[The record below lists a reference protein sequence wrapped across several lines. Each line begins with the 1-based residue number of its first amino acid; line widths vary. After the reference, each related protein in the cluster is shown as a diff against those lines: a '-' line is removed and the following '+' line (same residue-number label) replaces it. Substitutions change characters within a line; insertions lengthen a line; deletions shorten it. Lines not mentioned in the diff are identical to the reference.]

1 MEESATNAVEKP
13 VSVFE
18 SQADDEKLILMLR
31 SHPITN
37 LPWILVVV
45 ALAIIPILAINFG
58 ILNDIS
64 DMYSIPSSSF
74 FGIFLLWYLFVFV
87 VGFQS
92 FLVWYFNLYFLTD
105 RRIVDIDF
113 YQLLYKKISSAELAK
128 IVDVSSTMGGVAQV
142 VFNYGNI
149 TIQTA
154 GEVPEFEFHRVA
166 NPGQVRKEIEDEM
179 HKNKNKEGDK

>member
-1 MEESATNAVEKP
+1 MEESATSVTEKP
-13 VSVFE
+13 VCVFE
-18 SQADDEKLILMLR
+18 SQADDEKLVLMLR

-37 LPWILVVV
+37 VPWILVVV
-45 ALAIIPILAINFG
+45 ALALIPILAINFG
-58 ILNDIS
+58 ILNDTAI
-64 DMYSIPSSSF
+64 MFGVPTRSF

-113 YQLLYKKISSAELAK
+113 YQLLYKKISSAQLSK
-128 IVDVSSTMGGVAQV
+128 IEDITSTMGGVAQV
-142 VFNYGNI
+142 VFNYGNV

-166 NPGQVRKEIEDEM
+166 KPGEVRKIIESEM
-179 HKNKNKEGDK
+179 HKNKGGKND